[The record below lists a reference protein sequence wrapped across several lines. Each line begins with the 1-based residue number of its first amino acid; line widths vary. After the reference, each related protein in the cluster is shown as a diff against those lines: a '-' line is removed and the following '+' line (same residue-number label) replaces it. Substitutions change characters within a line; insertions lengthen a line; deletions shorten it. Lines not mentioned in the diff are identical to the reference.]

1 MRTRSVA
8 ATSRRLSAAPAG
20 RARLGWRVLAA
31 YAAPAFS
38 QTMIHGPTGSVI
50 QGVYAK
56 YFGVSLQSIATVLL
70 VASVFDATASP
81 VAGYLSD
88 RHCARGGTRRPWLLG
103 GSLFSVVAC
112 WFLFAPTPPV
122 TVWYFGAWLLLTYA
136 GWATAEVPYAA
147 WMAEITTD
155 YDERTRLATWRG
167 VAMYGGAMA
176 FAAIPYLPIF
186 PTSEFTPASLR
197 WTAILAA
204 VALPLFSTIAV
215 LKVPAGGTEAVPG
228 VQRDAWRGV
237 VGNPPLLR
245 FALLFFLYNL
255 ASGVMNGVMFFYIDS
270 HLHLGA
276 FMAGLFLLTLP
287 LGALAVPLWGSLCR
301 RFGKQRAWAA
311 GAAGGALATLLF
323 IAVPVGPAG
332 TIWLAAVQVLMILV
346 YAGFP
351 VAAPAVLADVIDYG
365 RLRFGVDYAGTYF
378 AIYNVMYKAVPGF
391 GAALAI
397 ALIGF
402 GGFDA
407 RIVEQSSS
415 GTFALLATFCGIP
428 ALLLAVVAPL
438 LWYFPIDARRQR
450 IIVARLARREAR
462 AHRTAP
468 TPLPSP

>member
-1 MRTRSVA
+1 MSVA
-8 ATSRRLSAAPAG
+8 SAG
-20 RARLGWRVLAA
+20 RAPLGWRVLAA

-56 YFGVSLQSIATVLL
+56 YFGVPLQSIATVLL
-70 VASVFDATASP
+70 VASLFDATVNP
-81 VAGYLSD
+81 VVGYLSD
-88 RHCARGGTRRPWLLG
+88 RHCARGGTRKPWLLT

-112 WFLFAPTPPV
+112 WFLFAPAPPV
-122 TVWYFGAWLLLTYA
+122 TVGYFGAWLLLAFA

-147 WMAEITTD
+147 WMAEITSD

-204 VALPLFSTIAV
+204 VALPLFATSAV
-215 LKVPAGGTEAVPG
+215 LTVPAGAAAAEPG
-228 VQRDAWRGV
+228 VARNAWRGV
-237 VGNPPLLR
+237 FRNRPLLW

-255 ASGVMNGVMFFYIDS
+255 ASGVMNGVMFFYVDS
-270 HLHLGA
+270 HLHLGP
-276 FMAGLFLLTLP
+276 FMAGLFLLSLP
-287 LGALAVPLWGSLCR
+287 LGALAVPMWGALCR
-301 RFGKQRAWAA
+301 RFGKQHAWAA
-311 GAAGGALATLLF
+311 GAAGSALAVLLF
-323 IAVPVGPAG
+323 ITVPVGPSG
-332 TIWLAAVQVLMILV
+332 TVWLAGVQVVVILLF
-346 YAGFP
+346 AGFP

-378 AIYNVMYKAVPGF
+378 AIYNVMYKAVPGL

-397 ALIGF
+397 ALIGL

-407 RIVEQSSS
+407 RLAEQSPS
-415 GTFALLATFCGIP
+415 GTFALLATFCGVP
-428 ALLLAVVAPL
+428 AVLLAVVAPM

-450 IIVARLARREAR
+450 AIVTRLQRRDARGRQAAN
-462 AHRTAP
+462 A
-468 TPLPSP
+468 PLPTS

>member
-1 MRTRSVA
+1 MSGPHQGRT
-8 ATSRRLSAAPAG
+8 T
-20 RARLGWRVLAA
+20 LGWRILAA

-56 YFGVSLQSIATVLL
+56 YFGVPLQSIATVLF
-70 VASVFDATASP
+70 VASVFDATVNP
-81 VAGYLSD
+81 VMGYLSD
-88 RHCARGGTRRPWLLG
+88 RHCAGGGTRKPWLVY

-122 TVWYFGAWLLLTYA
+122 TTWYFGGWLLLAYA
-136 GWATAEVPYAA
+136 GWAIAEVPYAA
-147 WMAEITTD
+147 WMAEITSD
-155 YDERTRLATWRG
+155 YDDRTRLATWRG

-176 FAAIPYLPIF
+176 FAGIPYLPIF

-197 WTAILAA
+197 CTAIVAA
-204 VALPLFSTIAV
+204 VALPLFSLWAIW
-215 LKVPAGGTEAVPG
+215 KVPAGDVVAKPG
-228 VQRDAWRGV
+228 VPRNAWTGV
-237 VGNPPLLR
+237 IGNRPLLR

-270 HLHLGA
+270 HLHLGP

-287 LGALAVPLWGSLCR
+287 LGAVAVPLWGALCR

-311 GAAGGALATLLF
+311 GAAGGALGMLLF
-323 IAVPVGPAG
+323 ATVPVGPQGA
-332 TIWLAAVQVLMILV
+332 IWLAVVQVLVILL

-378 AIYNVMYKAVPGF
+378 AIYNVMYKAVPGL
-391 GAALAI
+391 GGALAI
-397 ALIGF
+397 ALIGI

-407 RIVEQSSS
+407 HLAEQSTS
-415 GTFALLATFCGIP
+415 GTMSLLVTFCAVP
-428 ALLLAVVAPL
+428 ALLLAIVAPM

-450 IIVARLARREAR
+450 IIVERLRRREAR
-462 AHRTAP
+462 ALRAP
-468 TPLPSP
+468 RATPPSP

>member
-1 MRTRSVA
+1 MSGPPHGRT
-8 ATSRRLSAAPAG
+8 T
-20 RARLGWRVLAA
+20 LGWRVLAA

-56 YFGVSLQSIATVLL
+56 YFGVPLQSIATVLL
-70 VASVFDATASP
+70 VASLFDATVNP
-81 VAGYLSD
+81 VMGYLSD
-88 RHCARGGTRRPWLLG
+88 RHCASGGTRKPWLLA

-122 TVWYFGAWLLLTYA
+122 TVWYFGGWLLLTYA
-136 GWATAEVPYAA
+136 GWAIAEVPYAA
-147 WMAEITTD
+147 WMAEITSD
-155 YDERTRLATWRG
+155 YDDRTRLATWRG

-186 PTSEFTPASLR
+186 PTAEFTPASLQ
-197 WTAILAA
+197 WTAIVAA
-204 VALPLFSTIAV
+204 VALPLFSTWAV
-215 LKVPAGGTEAVPG
+215 WTVPAGAAVAKPG
-228 VQRDAWRGV
+228 VKRNAWIGV
-237 VGNPPLLR
+237 VRNRPLLQ

-270 HLHLGA
+270 HLHLGP

-287 LGALAVPLWGSLCR
+287 LGAVAVPRWGSLCR

-311 GAAGGALATLLF
+311 GAAGSVLGMLLF
-323 IAVPVGPAG
+323 MTVPVGPQGAV
-332 TIWLAAVQVLMILV
+332 WLAIVQVLVILL

-365 RLRFGVDYAGTYF
+365 RLRFGVDFAGTYF
-378 AIYNVMYKAVPGF
+378 AIYNVMYKAVPGL
-391 GAALAI
+391 GGALAI

-407 RIVEQSSS
+407 RLAEQSTS
-415 GTFALLATFCGIP
+415 GTVALLATFCGVP
-428 ALLLAVVAPL
+428 ALLLTIVAPM

-450 IIVARLARREAR
+450 IIVERLRRREERSQRMPRPAS
-462 AHRTAP
+462 T
-468 TPLPSP
+468 TP